1 MAAKLGFEIVKQ
13 AMLKLLMKKGD
24 DGIVLTLPKNEI
36 LDLNTRITM
45 DRLIRNNIDP
55 NSLTSPDQV
64 INVLDNIDN
73 QTINK
78 AVSADSEQ
86 GKKIT
91 EMLFGKK
98 GEVIEFPQKRTFA
111 EEIDA
116 MKKSGDIVDV
126 EDVKISE
133 KITDRDMFKDANQRL
148 KGPIKGKMDMG
159 EFGKVDVET
168 DYSASIN
175 RKEFFDPKA
184 KNMYGETVKTGAEFI
199 GKEKER
205 ILNTINRKKKEMVPP
220 THSNYKLLK
229 KSLDDQE
236 DALEAI
242 KVTEDLGGNENMFDF
257 LRTKNIADYKAK
269 PLQRSNYTK
278 TDAEIK
284 AEIEAGNKKG
294 IESLKNK
301 LDDPEDMARGG
312 RAGFYTGGITDVEPS
327 LDDIG
332 HGADALNARTRLMS
346 PGNQATTSTGL
357 NYLLAEDNDNMRIP
371 FAKGKIAKEVL
382 DKGRRGFMKAAGVTG
397 AGIAALKTGLL
408 GFGEKAAPVV
418 EKVAEAAP
426 QVPAYFLNLVQ
437 KIKNLGTDVTEV
449 LAYKDRQKVT
459 KYKDYELTEDLV
471 TGRQE
476 IQRMKVMDDGS
487 EAYYGQPLTEETYM
501 SYTPGKGQI
510 DETTKG
516 KTPPDEYEEGTA
528 YIRSDK
534 EYAGEVVD
542 ESFKISDEVIEEGT
556 KFEDNLSDFGKTKKA
571 DGGRIGYGKG
581 KLVVEGGRKFLEKVF
596 GKERFATMIE
606 NDPRMEQGMLEVV
619 DMFRKK
625 DKEGLKMYLQKYMPH
640 MDDAEIEDFIV
651 GSDGTEGITGQLIRL
666 GSGREYESL
675 IDMKKQADEIRKL
688 ENFDVDGVSKNAE
701 GGRIGLFMGGGL
713 KAGKGLLR
721 TLLNFMAEKSTHGKK
736 GSEMLQ
742 LVNPKQL
749 DKYLNDPAL
758 MGKVSPEAPAGIP
771 EIINAKKK
779 EMTEDRSNMVGDLIG
794 TARRIKKVDDDI
806 VNYKKTIINDMI
818 GRGIDRETA
827 AEMAENLAEMVA
839 KNAGK
844 KASPNITDQGLLELE
859 NIQKNLVTKDR
870 RKLQAQGGLTT
881 MLGE

>member
-1 MAAKLGFEIVKQ
+1 MAAKLGFEVVKQ
-13 AMLKLLMKKGD
+13 AMLRLLMKKGD

-36 LDLNTRITM
+36 VDYNAKITM
-45 DRLIRNNIDP
+45 DRLIRNGIDP

-64 INVLDNIDN
+64 LNVLDNINN
-73 QTINK
+73 QAINNARVIPGSSAEGK
-78 AVSADSEQ
+78 A
-86 GKKIT
+86 IT
-91 EMLFGKK
+91 DKLFGKK
-98 GEVIEFPQKRTFA
+98 GDVVDMTGKKMDTSQGIMGGKSVKELMESGQVQKGTDN
-111 EEIDA
+111 I
-116 MKKSGDIVDV
+116 
-126 EDVKISE
+126 KISE
-133 KITDRDMFKDANQRL
+133 KITDRDMFKNADQRL

-184 KNMYGETVKTGAEFI
+184 KNMYDKTVKTGPEFFKAQ
-199 GKEKER
+199 KEQ
-205 ILNTINRKKKEMVPP
+205 ILNTINRKKKEMVPT

-229 KSLDDQE
+229 KSLQDQE

-257 LRTKNIADYKAK
+257 LRTQNIADYKAK

-301 LDDPEDMARGG
+301 KDDPE
-312 RAGFYTGGITDVEPS
+312 GFYTGGMVDVEPNLS
-327 LDDIG
+327 DIG
-332 HGADALNARTRLMS
+332 HGSDALMARTRLVS
-346 PGNQATTSTGL
+346 PDGQATTSTGL
-357 NYLLAEDNDNMRIP
+357 NYLLAEDNDNIRVP
-371 FAKGKIAKEVL
+371 FAKGKLADVA
-382 DKGRRGFMKAAGVTG
+382 RRKFMKTAGAAG

-408 GFGEKAAPVV
+408 GFADKAAPVV
-418 EKVAEAAP
+418 QKAVETVSETA
-426 QVPAYFLNLVQ
+426 QGVPPYFLNLVS
-437 KIKNLGTDVTEV
+437 KIRKMGESTLATKDKAN
-449 LAYKDRQKVT
+449 AYKF
-459 KYKDYELTEDLV
+459 KDYVMEEDFA
-471 TGRQE
+471 GNIE
-476 IQRMKVMDDGS
+476 IIKKGDDVA
-487 EAYYGQPLTEETYM
+487 EDVYM
-501 SYTPGKGQI
+501 SLKV
-510 DETTKG
+510 DEVPLKG
-516 KTPPDEYEEGTA
+516 KKGSSKVEDYEEYTA
-528 YIRSDK
+528 RPDAEGKMKDIEQGVPD
-534 EYAGEVVD
+534 D
-542 ESFKISDEVIEEGT
+542 VIKEGT
-556 KFEDNLSDFGKTKKA
+556 PFEDDYTDFGKA

-581 KLVVEGGRKFLEKVF
+581 KLVMEGGRKFLEKVF
-596 GKERFATMIE
+596 GKERFATMVE

-625 DKEGLKMYLQKYMPH
+625 DKEGLKMYLQKYLPDMG
-640 MDDAEIEDFIV
+640 DAEIEDFIV

-675 IDMKKQADEIRKL
+675 IDMKKQSDQMRKL
-688 ENFDVDGVSKNAE
+688 DDFDVEGVSKNAE

-806 VNYKKTIINDMI
+806 VNYKETIINDMI

-839 KNAGK
+839 KGAGK
-844 KASPNITDQGLLELE
+844 KNTPKITEQGLLEAE
-859 NIQKNLVTKDR
+859 NIQKNLLTKD

>member
-236 DALEAI
+236 NALEAI

-459 KYKDYELTEDLV
+459 KYKDYELTEDLATGEQTIQRMKVLDDGSEAYYGQPLTKETYMNYKPGKGQTDETTGKVAETAGQAPAYFLNLVQKIKNLGDDAPRLATKDREKV
-471 TGRQE
+471 TTYKDYTLTEDVTTGKQE
-476 IQRMKVMDDGS
+476 IQRMKVLDDGS

-501 SYTPGKGQI
+501 SYKPGKSQI

-528 YIRSDK
+528 LLRSDRGN
-534 EYAGEVVD
+534 AGEIVE
-542 ESFKISDEVIEEGT
+542 ESATISDDVIEEGT
-556 KFEDNLSDFGKTKKA
+556 MFEDNLSDFGKA
-571 DGGRIGYGKG
+571 DGGRIGFESGKIVLGKNIYNLLKNNKKIKKAIDNIFGTGDYKLDADMAAESLVELNPKEFNNMLYEDLPDNVRSEIYGAVIGPIQNNALIASRAKKTANTINISDPKVAEDFTNFMKNHGDPAAQKG
-581 KLVVEGGRKFLEKVF
+581 IKELEETLLLSNAKRTKGRKDNSA
-596 GKERFATMIE
+596 G
-606 NDPRMEQGMLEVV
+606 
-619 DMFRKK
+619 
-625 DKEGLKMYLQKYMPH
+625 
-640 MDDAEIEDFIV
+640 
-651 GSDGTEGITGQLIRL
+651 GIQ
-666 GSGREYESL
+666 
-675 IDMKKQADEIRKL
+675 
-688 ENFDVDGVSKNAE
+688 
-701 GGRIGLFMGGGL
+701 
-713 KAGKGLLR
+713 
-721 TLLNFMAEKSTHGKK
+721 
-736 GSEMLQ
+736 
-742 LVNPKQL
+742 
-749 DKYLNDPAL
+749 
-758 MGKVSPEAPAGIP
+758 
-771 EIINAKKK
+771 
-779 EMTEDRSNMVGDLIG
+779 
-794 TARRIKKVDDDI
+794 
-806 VNYKKTIINDMI
+806 
-818 GRGIDRETA
+818 
-827 AEMAENLAEMVA
+827 
-839 KNAGK
+839 
-844 KASPNITDQGLLELE
+844 
-859 NIQKNLVTKDR
+859 
-870 RKLQAQGGLTT
+870 T